1 MLILSWSHC
10 LLSVRVNLEEALWN
24 QALVDVIVLERD
36 SDICVRFKLKINI
49 SNRSMRKTLSLIS
62 WHLEHSS
69 FL

>member
-10 LLSVRVNLEEALWN
+10 LLSVRVNLEEAHWN